1 MQDWVGEAVPGAEEG
16 RGRGNAVSFADPR
29 FWNVSANHS
38 GYQQSADTATWL
50 AIFVFVFGC
59 IFFFL
64 LHFHATACQFLNTAV
79 WGKIVWCILFLGK
92 KTNRKVIKILALIL
106 PFTKSRN

>member
-59 IFFFL
+59 IFFSFAFPCDRL
-64 LHFHATACQFLNTAV
+64 SVFKYCRL
-79 WGKIVWCILFLGK
+79 GKIVWCIL
-92 KTNRKVIKILALIL
+92 RKED
-106 PFTKSRN
+106 